1 MSLALGLDCGSA
13 YCKGALVSTTG
24 ELLALAF
31 RPTGWD
37 FSRTGEEVLT
47 ELRARTAT
55 EYIPV
60 VATGYG
66 RARIAGV
73 VATPTEIGCHAR
85 GAARLRPGVSTVV
98 DIGGQDTKVI
108 TVDKRG
114 RAKSFQMNN
123 KCAAGTGRFLDL
135 ALNRLG
141 VNFSKLDTFLA
152 NNLQIRL
159 NSLCVVF
166 AESEITGLLAE
177 GRGREEIL
185 GGVVTSLADK
195 TTALAARVD
204 LQPPVI
210 LTGGL
215 AESRGIAKALSRAL
229 GLEVQPTTHGFYAGA
244 IGAAET
250 ALHGI

>member
-1 MSLALGLDCGSA
+1 VG
-13 YCKGALVSTTG
+13 
-24 ELLALAF
+24 
-31 RPTGWD
+31 
-37 FSRTGEEVLT
+37 
-47 ELRARTAT
+47 
-55 EYIPV
+55 
-60 VATGYG
+60 
-66 RARIAGV
+66 
-73 VATPTEIGCHAR
+73 
-85 GAARLRPGVSTVV
+85 TVV

-141 VNFSKLDTFLA
+141 VNFSKLDTFLTD
-152 NNLQIRL
+152 NLQIRL

-177 GRGREEIL
+177 GRSREEIL

-195 TTALAARVD
+195 TTALAARID

-215 AESRGIAKALSRAL
+215 AESQGIAKALSRAL